1 MTHSVRATRQRPV
14 AAGVAAE
21 WRSSAPCQGGGR
33 CSQWMPLARLGMP
46 MWIDRPQ
53 VFLQR
58 PGPSPVRPLLHW
70 LVRGTF
76 FKSVAGSVGIRSCG
90 DFGGADH
97 PQRKGNRGAS
107 TVSTRNRRRPWEPVA
122 RRPSHGLAAPFRAP
136 RRQRRKLGSSHIW
149 ANFGGYGVHRPAL
162 VTATSGFDPRCA
174 DPHPIATDRGSI
186 FFTIHRRRRAR
197 RYRGRRRKRCAR
209 CRPHSNMCLR
219 ACVCLVS
226 YPRADS
232 RSCACRVPR
241 A

>member
-1 MTHSVRATRQRPV
+1 
-14 AAGVAAE
+14 
-21 WRSSAPCQGGGR
+21 
-33 CSQWMPLARLGMP
+33 MPLARLGMP

-186 FFTIHRRRRAR
+186 FFNIYRRRRAR
-197 RYRGRRRKRCAR
+197 HTENDVGKGAR
-209 CRPHSNMCLR
+209 AAAASALELVPA

-232 RSCACRVPR
+232 RSCACRVPH